1 MTLVMR
7 VMVMKKERRRKRRR
21 GGGGGDG
28 EGGEMGKLGGKRRPN
43 GVMKVQVSERM

>member
-1 MTLVMR
+1 MM

-28 EGGEMGKLGGKRRPN
+28 EGGEMGKLGGKRRHN
-43 GVMKVQVSERM
+43 GDMKVQVSERM